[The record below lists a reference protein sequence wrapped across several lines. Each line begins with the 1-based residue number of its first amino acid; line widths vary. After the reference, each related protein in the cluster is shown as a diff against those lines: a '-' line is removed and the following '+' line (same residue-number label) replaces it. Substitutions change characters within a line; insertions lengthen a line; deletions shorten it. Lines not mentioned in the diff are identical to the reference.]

1 MKESPDP
8 LLLRD
13 AIKSL
18 GNALRA
24 EQKCSYANTSQSTG
38 LDAFID
44 DWLCDYPGVAQYPP
58 LTVVVNA
65 LRGYDALS
73 MHTRQ
78 QRGEAGLRAL
88 LALYNATTTAVDG
101 NSPVQAP
108 APKSERA
115 RPPQPAPSPAAM
127 VRPAAPAPA
136 PTAKAAAKPKKT
148 TTVPTSGTPVTL
160 NSALDVVPGV
170 GASNAKAFRRLG
182 VRTVRDVLYHFPSR
196 HEDRANR
203 QSIADMRAGET
214 YSVVGTIID
223 ARTFTM
229 RAGGSGLEFK
239 IEDDS
244 GILKLSFFRQPWLAK
259 QLKIGATIMVSG
271 KVEHFNGMRQMTGPD
286 WQFYQGESA
295 EEMLHVGR
303 LVPIYPLTEGLVEKG
318 GREIIKKLV
327 DGYTAQIA
335 DPLPAD
341 VRSRARLLDLQTAIR
356 LKHFPRASEDLLR
369 ADQRLGFDEFLAI
382 QLGVLQ
388 RKMISQHEHSLPIP
402 YNDTVHRAFLAKLPF
417 ALTNAQTRSLGEIFA
432 DIGTPVPMARL
443 LQGDVGSGKTAVA
456 AAAALQAIANGF
468 QAAIMAPTE
477 ILAEQHYRG
486 LSALLGDID
495 IPRAGQSATS
505 TIDSERE
512 QRISEIQLLLGID
525 PARPNGVRV
534 ALLTGSLGVKERRR
548 VLEGVANGDIDLVV
562 GTHALITDA
571 VQYHR
576 LGLAVVDEQHRFGV
590 EQRQALKDKGTSP
603 HLLVMTAT
611 PIPRTLT
618 MTIYGDLDTSI
629 LDELPPGRQ
638 SIATKRIRAHERE
651 RAYKHI
657 RREVGNGRQVFVI
670 CPLVE
675 ESETLDV
682 ASAEEMHVRL
692 QNDVFP
698 DLRVTLI
705 HGKMH
710 ARDKDAVMVSFR
722 NHEYDILVATA
733 VIEVGIDIPNA
744 TTVLIEGAERFGLA
758 QLHQFRGRVG
768 RGAHKSYCIL
778 VSDNDSD
785 NTSER
790 LKAMEETRDGFILAE
805 KDLQLRGPGE
815 FFGTRQSG
823 LPDLK
828 IAKLTD
834 TDLLLS
840 AQSEAKII
848 LRADPEL
855 ASIEHALLRAQV
867 EAFWS
872 RAVEAS

>member
-24 EQKCSYANTSQSTG
+24 EQKTAFANTSQPTG

-44 DWLCDYPGVAQYPP
+44 DWLCDYPGVAQYGP
-58 LTVVVNA
+58 LTVVVTA
-65 LRGYDALS
+65 LRGYDTFSVHKREL
-73 MHTRQ
+73 
-78 QRGEAGLRAL
+78 RGEAGLRAL
-88 LALYNATTTAVDG
+88 LALYNSTINASEADSPPTPRSSSVKTA
-101 NSPVQAP
+101 SPPEPITPNP
-108 APKSERA
+108 APKSA
-115 RPPQPAPSPAAM
+115 TAKTKKSPAA
-127 VRPAAPAPA
+127 AAPSG
-136 PTAKAAAKPKKT
+136 AK
-148 TTVPTSGTPVTL
+148 PVTL
-160 NSALDVVPGV
+160 ASALEVVPGV
-170 GASNAKAFRRLG
+170 GMSNAKAFRRLG
-182 VRTVRDVLYHFPSR
+182 VRTVRDVLYHFPFR
-196 HEDRANR
+196 YEDRSNR
-203 QSIADMRAGET
+203 QTIADMRPGET
-214 YSVVGTIID
+214 YSVVGTIVD
-223 ARTFTM
+223 SRTFTM

-239 IEDDS
+239 IEDDT

-286 WQFYQGESA
+286 WQFYQGENA
-295 EEMLHVGR
+295 EDLLHVGR
-303 LVPIYPLTEGLVEKG
+303 LVPIHPLTEGLVEKG

-327 DGYTAQIA
+327 DGYAGQLA
-335 DPLPAD
+335 DPLPAE
-341 VRSRARLLDLQTAIR
+341 VRARAHLLDLPTSIR
-356 LKHFPRASEDLLR
+356 HKHFPPTEDAILR
-369 ADQRLGFDEFLAI
+369 ADQRLGFDEFLCI

-388 RKMISQHEHSLPIP
+388 RKMVSQHEQSLPIP
-402 YNDTVHRAFLAKLPF
+402 YDDAVHSAFLHKLPF
-417 ALTNAQTRSLGEIFA
+417 ALTNAQTRALGEIFA
-432 DIGTPVPMARL
+432 DIATPVPMARL

-456 AAAALQAIANGF
+456 AAAALQAVANGF

-486 LSALLGDID
+486 LTALLGDIE
-495 IPRAGQSATS
+495 IARTRVANQP
-505 TIDSERE
+505 TIDPERAA
-512 QRISEIQLLLGID
+512 RISEIQLLLGMD
-525 PARPNGVRV
+525 PARTNGVRV
-534 ALLTGSLGVKERRR
+534 ALLTGSLGVRERRR
-548 VLEGVANGDIDLVV
+548 VLEGVSNGEVDLII
-562 GTHALITDA
+562 GTHALITES

-576 LGLAVVDEQHRFGV
+576 LGLAIVDEQHRFGV

-618 MTIYGDLDTSI
+618 MTIYGDLDTSV

-638 SIATKRIRAHERE
+638 AIATKRIRAHERE

-657 RREVGNGRQVFVI
+657 RKEVSTGRQVFVI

-675 ESETLDV
+675 ESETLDLP
-682 ASAEEMHVRL
+682 SAEEMYVKL
-692 QNDVFP
+692 QSDVFP

-705 HGKMH
+705 HGKMS

-744 TTVLIEGAERFGLA
+744 TTMLIEGADRFGLA

-768 RGAHKSYCIL
+768 RGAYKSYCIL
-778 VSDNDSD
+778 VSDRDAES
-785 NTSER
+785 TER
-790 LKAMEETRDGFILAE
+790 RLSAMEETRDGFRLAE
-805 KDLQLRGPGE
+805 IDLELRGPGE

-823 LPDLK
+823 IPDLK

-834 TDLLLS
+834 TELLLK
-840 AQSEAKII
+840 AQAEAKLI
-848 LRADPEL
+848 LHADPEL

-867 EAFWS
+867 EAFWAK
-872 RAVEAS
+872 AVEAN

>member
-1 MKESPDP
+1 MAIP
-8 LLLRD
+8 L
-13 AIKSL
+13 
-18 GNALRA
+18 G
-24 EQKCSYANTSQSTG
+24 E
-38 LDAFID
+38 
-44 DWLCDYPGVAQYPP
+44 PG
-58 LTVVVNA
+58 
-65 LRGYDALS
+65 GFS
-73 MHTRQ
+73 
-78 QRGEAGLRAL
+78 
-88 LALYNATTTAVDG
+88 
-101 NSPVQAP
+101 
-108 APKSERA
+108 
-115 RPPQPAPSPAAM
+115 
-127 VRPAAPAPA
+127 
-136 PTAKAAAKPKKT
+136 
-148 TTVPTSGTPVTL
+148 
-160 NSALDVVPGV
+160 
-170 GASNAKAFRRLG
+170 
-182 VRTVRDVLYHFPSR
+182 
-196 HEDRANR
+196 
-203 QSIADMRAGET
+203 
-214 YSVVGTIID
+214 TIID

-295 EEMLHVGR
+295 EELLHVGR

-356 LKHFPRASEDLLR
+356 LKHFPRTSEDLVR

-402 YNDTVHRAFLAKLPF
+402 YNDNVHRAFLAKLPF

-495 IPRAGQSATS
+495 IPRAGQSVAS

-576 LGLAVVDEQHRFGV
+576 LGVAVVDEQHRFGV

-698 DLRVTLI
+698 
-705 HGKMH
+705 
-710 ARDKDAVMVSFR
+710 
-722 NHEYDILVATA
+722 EYDILVATA

-828 IAKLTD
+828 IAQLTD

-867 EAFWS
+867 EAFWAK
-872 RAVEAS
+872 AVEAN

>member
-24 EQKCSYANTSQSTG
+24 EQKVAFANTSQPSG

-44 DWLCDYPGVAQYPP
+44 DWLCDYPGVSQYGP
-58 LTVVVNA
+58 LTVVVTA
-65 LRGYDALS
+65 LRGYDSFAVHKREL
-73 MHTRQ
+73 
-78 QRGEAGLRAL
+78 RGEAGLKAL
-88 LALYNATTTAVDG
+88 LALYNSTIKPTDTD
-101 NSPVQAP
+101 SPP
-108 APKSERA
+108 APPVSAPSRIPTQQTA
-115 RPPQPAPSPAAM
+115 SPPAPSRTDASPKSATPKAKKPAT
-127 VRPAAPAPA
+127 APAS
-136 PTAKAAAKPKKT
+136 T
-148 TTVPTSGTPVTL
+148 TTGTKPVSLT
-160 NSALDVVPGV
+160 SALDVVPGV
-170 GASNAKAFRRLG
+170 GISNAKAFRRLG
-182 VRTVRDVLYHFPSR
+182 VRTVRDVLYHFPFR
-196 HEDRANR
+196 YEDRSNR
-203 QSIADMRAGET
+203 QTIADMRPGET
-214 YSVVGTIID
+214 YSVVGTVVD
-223 ARTFTM
+223 SRTFTM

-239 IEDDS
+239 IEDDT

-259 QLKIGATIMVSG
+259 QLKIGASIMVSG

-286 WQFYQGESA
+286 WQFYHGDHA
-295 EEMLHVGR
+295 EDLLHVGR
-303 LVPIYPLTEGLVEKG
+303 LVPIHPLTEGLVEKG

-327 DGYTAQIA
+327 DGYAGQLA
-335 DPLPAD
+335 DPLPAA
-341 VRSRARLLDLQTAIR
+341 VLRRAQLLDLPTAIR
-356 LKHFPRASEDLLR
+356 HKHFPPNEDAILR
-369 ADQRLGFDEFLAI
+369 ADQRLGFDEFLCI

-388 RKMISQHEHSLPIP
+388 RKMVSQNELSLPIP
-402 YNDTVHRAFLAKLPF
+402 YDDAVHQAFLAKLPF
-417 ALTNAQTRSLGEIFA
+417 ALTNAQTRALGEIFA
-432 DIGTPVPMARL
+432 DIATPVPMARL

-456 AAAALQAIANGF
+456 AAAALQAIAGGF

-486 LSALLGDID
+486 LTALLGDLD
-495 IPRAGQSATS
+495 IPRS
-505 TIDSERE
+505 TVKEQGLIDPERAS
-512 QRISEIQLLLGID
+512 RINEIQLLLGMD
-525 PARPNGVRV
+525 PARVNGVRV
-534 ALLTGSLGVKERRR
+534 ALLTGSLGVRDRRR
-548 VLEGVANGDIDLVV
+548 VLEGVSNGEIDLVI
-562 GTHALITDA
+562 GTHALITES

-576 LGLAVVDEQHRFGV
+576 LGLAIVDEQHRFGV
-590 EQRQALKDKGTSP
+590 EQRQALKNKGTSP

-618 MTIYGDLDTSI
+618 MTIYGDLDTSV

-638 SIATKRIRAHERE
+638 AIATKRIRAHERE

-657 RREVGNGRQVFVI
+657 RKEVANGRQIFVI

-682 ASAEEMHVRL
+682 ASAEEMYVKL
-692 QNDVFP
+692 QSEVFP

-705 HGKMH
+705 HGKMS
-710 ARDKDAVMVSFR
+710 ARDKDTVMVSFR

-744 TTVLIEGAERFGLA
+744 TTMLIEGADRFGLA

-778 VSDNDSD
+778 VSDRDAEP
-785 NTSER
+785 TER
-790 LKAMEETRDGFILAE
+790 RLTAMEETRDGFRLAE
-805 KDLQLRGPGE
+805 IDLELRGPGE

-823 LPDLK
+823 IPDLK

-834 TDLLLS
+834 TELLLK
-840 AQSEAKII
+840 AQAEAKLI

-855 ASIEHALLRAQV
+855 AAIEHALLRTQV
-867 EAFWS
+867 EAFWA
-872 RAVEAS
+872 RAVEAN